1 MAAYIIVDLLEISD
15 PATFQDYGQKAG
27 PTVGKYGGK
36 ALVVRG
42 KLETLEGQWKP
53 GNVVVLEFPSVAR
66 AKEWYN
72 STEYQPLR
80 AQRWKSSKAN
90 MILAE
95 GV

>member
-15 PATFQDYGQKAG
+15 PATFQDYAQKAG
-27 PTVGKYGGK
+27 PTVGKYSGK

-53 GNVVVLEFPSVAR
+53 GSVVVLEFPSVAR

-72 STEYQPLR
+72 SAEYQPLR